1 MNDDGWQIVSLS
13 EIAEN
18 VSERVKSVKDSGY
31 DKWVG
36 LKYIDHGS
44 VSLSRWGDISE
55 AASSGKI
62 FKSAD
67 VLMARRFARSKSSEQ
82 ERRAAVANFEGV
94 CSGDAYVL
102 REKPSI
108 EKGLLKYILNTSRF
122 WNYVMR
128 NADGSMSV
136 RVKWQA
142 LAKYQVKI
150 PPIEKQK
157 AIVDFL
163 DSISE
168 VISSYQPIGAEIK
181 YFRKALLFDIMDKI
195 EKYSKVSD
203 LGDLKLGRMKS
214 KKYTKGVNPKP
225 YLRVGNIGVEYGLNL
240 SRIEYMDFTE
250 KELDI
255 YRLISGDVLVTD
267 GDLVSIWAAG
277 RAAIFQG
284 EIEDCCF
291 QNHLIRLRTNSTTLP
306 EYAVLAL
313 EYARHKGEIAKMVH
327 MTTIATLSVGRLADV
342 KIPMTDLSHQKSIA
356 DKFRK
361 IDVIIENLEHTL
373 NSYTN
378 LQRVA
383 IDSMLEG
390 EDL

>member
-1 MNDDGWQIVSLS
+1 MSDEGWKIVALS

-18 VSERVKSVKDSGY
+18 VSERVNSVKDSGF
-31 DKWVG
+31 DRWVG

-44 VSLSRWGDISE
+44 VYLSRWGEISE

-62 FKSAD
+62 FKSGD
-67 VLMARRFARSKSSEQ
+67 VLLARRFARSKTSEQ
-82 ERRAAVANFEGV
+82 ERRAGVANFEGV

-122 WNYVMR
+122 WNYVMQ

-142 LAKYQVKI
+142 LEKFQVKI
-150 PPIEKQK
+150 PPLDKQK
-157 AIVDFL
+157 LIVNFL
-163 DSISE
+163 DSISS
-168 VISSYQPIGAEIK
+168 VISAYKPINAEIK
-181 YFRKALLFDIMDKI
+181 YFRKSLLFNILDKI
-195 EKYSKVSD
+195 EKHSNVSD
-203 LGDLKLGRMKS
+203 LGELKLGRMKS

-225 YLRVGNIGVEYGLNL
+225 YLRVGNIGVEYGMDL

-255 YRLISGDVLVTD
+255 YRLKPRDVLVTD

-284 EIEDCCF
+284 DIEDCCF
-291 QNHLIRLRTNSTTLP
+291 QNHLIRLRTNSATLP

-313 EYARHKGEIAKMVH
+313 EYARYKGEIAKMVH

-342 KIPMTDLSHQKSIA
+342 KVPMTELSNQKSIA
-356 DKFRK
+356 EKFRK
-361 IDVIIENLEHTL
+361 IDIILENLEHTL
-373 NSYTN
+373 NTYTD
-378 LQRVA
+378 LQNVA
-383 IDSMLEG
+383 INSVLDG
-390 EDL
+390 VGV